1 VTRPALIA
9 ATINRRDKT
18 VTLTWTVVGDMPT
31 RGTWLLSTTVV
42 GGEDGPIHQFGVKFL
57 DGRLI
62 AAFVFDHVKA
72 YQHNFTQVSPTRVGN
87 KWTAIFPVAEVDI
100 AASGRW
106 AATLNLDGDDTNSID
121 GSL

>member
-9 ATINRRDKT
+9 ATVKRRDTT
-18 VTLTWTVVGDMPT
+18 VTLTWTVAGGMPS
-31 RGTWLLSTTVV
+31 RGAWLLSTTLV

-57 DGRLI
+57 DGNVI

-72 YQHNFTQVSPTRVGN
+72 YQHNFTHVSPSRVGD
-87 KWTAIFPVAEVDI
+87 KWTAVFPVADVDI

-106 AATLNLDGDDTNSID
+106 TASLNLDGDDTHSID